1 MATVPRH
8 ANQIRAARFGRP
20 ALVTLAP
27 LLLFA
32 LAVLSGCGDV
42 QPEQTAQSLGNAA
55 NTSMRASAAT
65 PVPTA
70 TNTPRPTAA
79 ATATRAAGSSGGSN
93 KTSNGCA
100 ITSQETQAEQYL
112 LNRLNQHRKDAGV
125 KALTLSAKV
134 SAVSRAHSCDM
145 YQHQKLN
152 HNSSDGS
159 TFTQRLQAAGI
170 SARAWGENIG
180 TASGYGLT
188 GGIDA
193 NDNDMMAEPLEPGNH
208 HWNIVNPAY
217 TQVGI
222 GIIYINGQE
231 WMTEDF
237 IG

>member
-1 MATVPRH
+1 MAALERRLKV
-8 ANQIRAARFGRP
+8 IRLAQRRQLPLF
-20 ALVTLAP
+20 ALA
-27 LLLFA
+27 LLLT

-70 TNTPRPTAA
+70 TKTPRPK
-79 ATATRAAGSSGGSN
+79 ATATGTSTSSDSSQ
-93 KTSNGCA
+93 TSNGCA
-100 ITSQETQAEQYL
+100 ITSQQTQAELYL
-112 LNRLNQHRKDAGV
+112 LNRLNQHRKDGGV
-125 KALTLSAKV
+125 QVLTLSTKL

-152 HNSSDGS
+152 HNGSDGS
-159 TFTQRLQAAGI
+159 TLTQRILAVGIQAHT
-170 SARAWGENIG
+170 WGENIG
-180 TASGYGLT
+180 TASGFGLD

-193 NDNDMMAEPLEPGNH
+193 NDNDMMAEPLQQGNH
-208 HWNIVNPAY
+208 RWNIMNASY
-217 TQVGI
+217 SQVGI

>member
-1 MATVPRH
+1 MDA
-8 ANQIRAARFGRP
+8 FGRYLRQIGP
-20 ALVTLAP
+20 ARRRQSVLVDLAP
-27 LLLFA
+27 LLLLA
-32 LAVLSGCGDV
+32 LAVLSGCGEV
-42 QPEQTAQSLGNAA
+42 QPEQTAQSLGSAA

-70 TNTPRPTAA
+70 TKPPRPT
-79 ATATRAAGSSGGSN
+79 ATATRAASSGGSSK

-100 ITSQETQAEQYL
+100 ITSQQTQAEQYL
-112 LNRLNQHRKDAGV
+112 VNRLNQHREDAGV
-125 KALTLSAKV
+125 KALTLSTKV

-145 YQHQKLN
+145 YQHQRLD

-170 SARAWGENIG
+170 SGYAWGENIG
-180 TASGYGLT
+180 TASGYGLL
-188 GGIDA
+188 GGIAA
-193 NDNDMMAEPLEPGNH
+193 NDDDMMAEPLQPGNH
-208 HWNIVNPAY
+208 RWNIMNPAY